1 MVLHGLRRAS
11 LQRLF
16 RVIKG
21 DCTLLD
27 RERFGRWKSAG
38 KVRGSRP
45 SRVVSE
51 GGDLAGGTVGCQRN
65 WRWGQCWREFL
76 PRWIDAGLMKWEA
89 TKYWSGRF
97 DAVALFP

>member
-1 MVLHGLRRAS
+1 
-11 LQRLF
+11 
-16 RVIKG
+16 VIKG

-38 KVRGSRP
+38 KIRSSRP
-45 SRVVSE
+45 SRVASE

-76 PRWIDAGLMKWEA
+76 PLDRRRINEMGGHKILVWQI
-89 TKYWSGRF
+89 
-97 DAVALFP
+97 